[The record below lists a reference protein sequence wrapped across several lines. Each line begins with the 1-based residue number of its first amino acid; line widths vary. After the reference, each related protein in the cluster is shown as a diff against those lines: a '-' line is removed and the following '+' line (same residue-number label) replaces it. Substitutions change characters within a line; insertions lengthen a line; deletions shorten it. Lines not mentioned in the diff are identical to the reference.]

1 MPIGFF
7 CYNGGMNITSATLA
21 LITNDPEKYPPTT
34 ASEYVFLG
42 RSNVG
47 KSSLINALTKQKKLA
62 YTSSHPGKTQ
72 ALHFYLINERCFFV
86 DVPGYGYAKVSQAK
100 RAEFG
105 TMIETYLT
113 TREQLKRAFVL
124 VDARHAPSEEDT
136 MMVEYLQ
143 HFDIP
148 FSLIVTKIDKI
159 GSTTRHRHLK
169 TIAEHFKLDVDQLLP
184 TSAET
189 RIGFSAVEALLSD
202 CAR

>member
-1 MPIGFF
+1 MFF
-7 CYNGGMNITSATLA
+7 CYNDDMNITSATLA
-21 LITNDPEKYPPTT
+21 LITNDPAKYPKTT
-34 ASEYVFLG
+34 SSEYVFLG

-47 KSSLINALTKQKKLA
+47 KSSLINALTKEKKLA
-62 YTSSHPGKTQ
+62 YTSGHPGKTQ

-100 RAEFG
+100 RAAFG

-124 VDARHAPSEEDT
+124 VDARHKPSPEDT

-143 HFDIP
+143 HYSIP
-148 FSLIVTKIDKI
+148 FSIIVTKIDKL
-159 GSTTRHRHLK
+159 GSTIRHRHFK
-169 TIAEHFKLDVDQLLP
+169 TIAEHFQVDVEQLLP
-184 TSAET
+184 TSAEE
-189 RIGFSAVEALLSD
+189 RIGFGAIEALLMD

>member
-1 MPIGFF
+1 
-7 CYNGGMNITSATLA
+7 MNITSASLA
-21 LITNDPEKYPPTT
+21 VITNDPTKYPQSTS
-34 ASEYVFLG
+34 SEYVFLG

-47 KSSLINALTKQKKLA
+47 KSSLINAITKEKKLA

-105 TMIETYLT
+105 VMIETYLT
-113 TREQLKRAFVL
+113 TRAQLKRAFVL
-124 VDARHAPSEEDT
+124 VDARHTPSEEDS

-143 HFDIP
+143 HFQIP
-148 FSLIVTKIDKI
+148 FSIIVTKIDKI
-159 GSTTRHRHLK
+159 GSTIRHRHL
-169 TIAEHFKLDVDQLLP
+169 TQIAEHFQVDVDQLLP

-189 RIGFSAVEALLSD
+189 RTGFSAIEALLTD